1 VQILADQSEKS
12 PITRLF
18 FDVKICYFDSGP
30 AQSPL
35 RSIQW
40 ISQKSMKSRS
50 GTSTTTLLHWA
61 ILTIC
66 FELVSISS
74 SSQFHFQNYNTNDGL
89 AGNEVYCI
97 FQDSRDFIWFGTM
110 RGLSRFD
117 GYEFRNYTKIDGD
130 STSISDN
137 FVTNITEDSS
147 GYLWIGTSNG
157 LSRYDP
163 VANSFKRY
171 FVTTEENAKPLAV
184 NSVIEDKFTG
194 STLLLATSQGLIRFN
209 HATGK
214 KKVYSFDA
222 RKNSIN
228 QTTALSLFQ
237 DSTFLWIGLAGYG
250 LDRFDLKANEF
261 THFQFECDDPTFNFR
276 INVIRKITKDTSGN
290 LLLSTYG
297 GLVRFDPRSGAY
309 AVFHKQ
315 NNRFPSNT
323 IWEMA
328 PQNDA
333 ESASSISGTIPD
345 EKLSEHLKDL
355 ADGSLS
361 GDKVGSGINATNIT
375 TGTLSSA
382 RIPDGAITST
392 KVADG
397 SLTNLDIHPSAA
409 ISGLKI
415 NPTFGSQNIFTSG
428 TITGAS
434 FNGIVRIPSGPI
446 YLGHNAG
453 ATSSTAE
460 NIGIGVLALNKS
472 SSGQNIGIGGESLFS
487 NTFGGSNIAIGF
499 DALRANISGN
509 SNIAIGNSALLQS
522 SVAHQNVALGNL
534 SLNRSTGSFNTAVG
548 ANALNNNLT
557 GSQNTAVGH
566 NAGQSV
572 QTGTNVTLLGASAQ
586 PSSGAVSNQI
596 TLGNSSVTSLR
607 CNVQT
612 ITSLSDARDKKN
624 IQDLSLGIDFIKQI
638 RPRQFH
644 WDRRDWYDSN
654 SADGSKMQATPTAGF
669 IAQELDDAQR
679 KANAEWLNLVLK
691 DNPEKWEATYG
702 NLLPVLVKA
711 VQEQQEQI
719 EELKTLVQQLLADKQ
734 SSKGEYG
741 R

>member
-1 VQILADQSEKS
+1 
-12 PITRLF
+12 
-18 FDVKICYFDSGP
+18 
-30 AQSPL
+30 
-35 RSIQW
+35 
-40 ISQKSMKSRS
+40 MKSRS

-328 PQNDA
+328 PQNDVDYVVA
-333 ESASSISGTIPD
+333 TYDAGILDLNLSTFKATRFESQGSVSKLPVETRCVLIDKQKNIWVGTGGYGVYMASPLLNRMESKTQISIEGPINRIHRASNGDHWIGIDQRGLAQLSSDFSISNTWQ
-345 EKLSEHLKDL
+345 SEQLLERTHFTFFSKTEGFRDFYAEATTLLDSQRI
-355 ADGSLS
+355 AIG
-361 GDKVGSGINATNIT
+361 GVGSIYVFNPQSAWTNKVIPKVYLTRIAVLNHELGENDPSFQKEITLTYLQNVVSMEFASLNFIVPARNKYAYKLDGFDQSWTVTDAGRRLATY
-375 TGTLSSA
+375 
-382 RIPDGAITST
+382 
-392 KVADG
+392 
-397 SLTNLDIHPSAA
+397 TNLDP
-409 ISGLKI
+409 GTY
-415 NPTFGSQNIFTSG
+415 TFRVRASW
-428 TITGAS
+428 IT
-434 FNGIVRIPSGPI
+434 FR
-446 YLGHNAG
+446 
-453 ATSSTAE
+453 
-460 NIGIGVLALNKS
+460 
-472 SSGQNIGIGGESLFS
+472 
-487 NTFGGSNIAIGF
+487 
-499 DALRANISGN
+499 R
-509 SNIAIGNSALLQS
+509 QS
-522 SVAHQNVALGNL
+522 W
-534 SLNRSTGSFNTAVG
+534 F
-548 ANALNNNLT
+548 
-557 GSQNTAVGH
+557 
-566 NAGQSV
+566 
-572 QTGTNVTLLGASAQ
+572 
-586 PSSGAVSNQI
+586 
-596 TLGNSSVTSLR
+596 
-607 CNVQT
+607 
-612 ITSLSDARDKKN
+612 RDKRDEHHYRNSVIGKN
-624 IQDLSLGIDFIKQI
+624 SRWCNHFNK
-638 RPRQFH
+638 
-644 WDRRDWYDSN
+644 
-654 SADGSKMQATPTAGF
+654 GS
-669 IAQELDDAQR
+669 
-679 KANAEWLNLVLK
+679 
-691 DNPEKWEATYG
+691 
-702 NLLPVLVKA
+702 
-711 VQEQQEQI
+711 
-719 EELKTLVQQLLADKQ
+719 
-734 SSKGEYG
+734 
-741 R
+741 